1 MAKNREDT
9 LSTEVAPA
17 QVVLPVPVPDQA
29 KPTIDLSTQQNKET
43 QLSKDLVAETDK
55 LLSLGVKDAPKT
67 YADYV
72 NAWKEE
78 PQDASNFLSRDTQR
92 QLMLASNIGQVAI
105 AILSKDMALLEH
117 ATAASVDSALA
128 IDSDYGTDGY
138 DPELYGSYNLDDA
151 MTAVLQFQGSLA
163 PHGVKDYNKG
173 DYVSGLV
180 AQLVRAL
187 LAVYSEAQIKFNG
200 RKESNAE
207 VAKSDFRKL
216 MGVSEQ
222 ITDSNKR
229 LYSGLTKLATT
240 GGSRKAP
247 FLLSDILESDMGI
260 VDKVDSGMR
269 MLYAFYAAIV
279 FLRLVSVALAYRQQQ
294 FDRDMRVKAYDRAC
308 PEQVRP

>member
-67 YADYV
+67 YADLV
-72 NAWKEE
+72 KTAAGRGAPADANA
-78 PQDASNFLSRDTQR
+78 QLIRDR
-92 QLMLASNIGQVAI
+92 NAQLGLAVAVGKVAE
-105 AILSKDMALLEH
+105 AILDGKGGENLAR
-117 ATAASVDSALA
+117 ATAEAIRSALA
-128 IDSDYGTDGY
+128 IDSDYGAEGY

-187 LAVYSEAQIKFNG
+187 LAVYSEAEIKFNG

-207 VAKSDFRKL
+207 MAKADFQKL
-216 MGVSEQ
+216 M
-222 ITDSNKR
+222 
-229 LYSGLTKLATT
+229 GLTKLSTT

-260 VDKVDSGMR
+260 VDKIDSGMR
-269 MLYAFYAAIV
+269 MMYAFYAAIV
-279 FLRLVSVALAYRQQQ
+279 FLMLVSVALAYRQQQ